1 MRQRPV
7 EDAKVVRANAE
18 CLPRRAH
25 GGVDE
30 LPPLGRAAVD
40 DVGDCTGS
48 VLEASRESQ
57 VYIKGAGAL
66 TRLLLAVRTL
76 AANVRVLA
84 ATRQDGKP
92 RPSAEGSNT
101 LGPDDHSGQLHSF
114 YRTAR

>member
-18 CLPRRAH
+18 CLPGRAH
-25 GGVDE
+25 GCVDE
-30 LPPLGRAAVD
+30 LPALGRAAVD

-48 VLEASRESQ
+48 VLEASRERSG
-57 VYIKGAGAL
+57 VKGAGAL

-101 LGPDDHSGQLHSF
+101 LGTDDHSGQLHSF